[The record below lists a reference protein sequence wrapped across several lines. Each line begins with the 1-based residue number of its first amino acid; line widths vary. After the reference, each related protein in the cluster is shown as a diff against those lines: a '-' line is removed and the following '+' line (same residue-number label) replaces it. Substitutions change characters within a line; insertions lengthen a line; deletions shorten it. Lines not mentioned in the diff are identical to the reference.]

1 MKICLLFVKTSKLD
15 MIMAYLMYNTNED
28 LVIVCENSKLNI
40 IMAYFINEDLIIVCE
55 NPKLDMTLAYLMQN
69 TNEDLI
75 IVCEGSKL
83 NIIMAYLMKK
93 TCWTWGGPV
102 MKV

>member
-1 MKICLLFVKTSKLD
+1 MKICLLFVKPSKLD
-15 MIMAYLMYNTNED
+15 MIMVYLMYNTNED

-40 IMAYFINEDLIIVCE
+40 M
-55 NPKLDMTLAYLMQN
+55 
-69 TNEDLI
+69 
-75 IVCEGSKL
+75 
-83 NIIMAYLMKK
+83 MAYLMKK

>member
-55 NPKLDMTLAYLMQN
+55 N
-69 TNEDLI
+69 
-75 IVCEGSKL
+75 SKL